1 MKSIDEFI
9 KIKHVV
15 IYGPLSKPML
25 KIESTE
31 KEKEIFHKNKK
42 NAEIFMKYA
51 EFYPNCYAI
60 SFELEKKRKPWT
72 YKKIDHIQRKNGDKN
87 KCIYYIPSDIY
98 PYLIYDGSEMKVKVS
113 VPKNL
118 KIKAENCAKFFELEL
133 NYLKYIM
140 NVNFEENSIFDFE
153 NKLRKFKPSIIIDN
167 TTNKLSFGYKYEDI
181 IDNDYIQKYNE
192 LEKEEKRMIKSGEYI
207 I

>member
-25 KIESTE
+25 KKESTE

-42 NAEIFMKYA
+42 KAEIFMKYA

-72 YKKIDHIQRKNGDKN
+72 YKKIDHIQRKDGN

-98 PYLIYDGSEMKVKVS
+98 SYLKYDGSEMKLEDDI
-113 VPKNL
+113 PENL
-118 KIKAENCAKFFELEL
+118 RLKAENCAKFFELEL
-133 NYLKYIM
+133 NYLRWIIG
-140 NVNFEENSIFDFE
+140 VNFEKNGIFIFE
-153 NKLRKFKPSIIIDN
+153 DKWKRLKPSIIIDN
-167 TTNKLSFGYKYEDI
+167 TTNKLSFGYEYEDI

-192 LEKEEKRMIKSGEYI
+192 LEKEEKRMIKSGKYI